1 MNATSNEQ
9 FLQLIQNTFE
19 TAFDEPQFV
28 RFIQE
33 LLPNATPRKKD
44 DRIAISSQFT
54 DVIKSCKR
62 LYKYEYTLAG
72 VDEVLD
78 VLIVKVRHQ
87 KSVEQARSAQRNF
100 VARYLDGGR
109 NYPKDAALVAFI
121 AEDEDG
127 KISPH
132 WRFSLITMDY
142 ARDAET
148 NKIKKELTPAKRSS
162 FLVGEGEHSHTAQ
175 KQLLECLQF
184 SLKNDITKKELL
196 TAFNIEKV
204 SKEFFE
210 KYKKLYEALYEEL
223 ERLQSTDAKIK
234 ADFEKHHIHLA
245 DFAKKTLGQLVF
257 LQFLQKKGWLGVK
270 QGEEWGKGDKNFL
283 QNLFNK
289 QYKTYDNFF
298 NDIVEPLFYEA
309 LNTDRGKEAWF
320 ETTQCRIPF
329 LNGGLFEPLQEYKWR
344 DTDITI
350 DNAIFK
356 EIFDTFNL
364 YNFTVKEDEPLE
376 KEVAVDPEMLGKVFE
391 ELLEVKDRKSKGAFY
406 TPREIV
412 HYMCQESLIQYLH
425 TQVEATPLED
435 LRTFVELAGGNY
447 KKKHEKEDPLPQSI
461 KTHAPALD
469 AALATITVCD
479 PAIGSGAFPVG
490 MLHELVRARIALTEH
505 LEPSPK
511 RTPYEL
517 KRHAIENCIY
527 GVDIDAGAI
536 EIAKLRFWLALVVD
550 QELEANLDINPLPN
564 MDYKLMAGDSLGGL
578 DGVPISLERMER
590 LNKLQEKLFSCTDID
605 KKEAMKTEIEENL
618 KYIFDEAE
626 KMNVY
631 EKFDFKL
638 FFHTVFKKN
647 GFDVVI
653 GNPPYVSNKGTTDT
667 QKKKYKQ
674 VYGISDD
681 LYNYFFTQ
689 GEAILK
695 PKGTLAYITSDTY
708 LTINSKKNIRELLQK
723 NRLVELIKTSNVF
736 ENAMVSPAIAIFNK
750 EPMKENYSFIFK
762 DAVNDFNKPKEEM
775 VEIEMFRKAIHQV
788 FFFPHQ
794 ANRSFY
800 ARYNDHL
807 KKLHEK
813 YWLAI
818 STSKQISQSQRLLQ
832 PYRDSLKAGDVT
844 LLGCLTEG
852 GQGLATANNGKYVAV
867 RKSTKWAIN
876 IVESRPKKLLE
887 AIKKSNI
894 SELKHLTSL
903 ESVKLHLADLNEAE
917 IAQLF
922 DDLKERYGRDIFGQ
936 GYLYK
941 LIEETEIA
949 NVETLSEEEK
959 TKGIEETKPYY
970 VPYDKGDKDGNRWYL
985 ETPFCIAWTKTNVA
999 FLKNDKKARW
1009 QGYDFYFKAG
1019 FCWTDV
1025 NSTYLKARI
1034 KSESVHDVLSMSLF
1048 SQCEIPNSYFV
1059 FLINSRFI
1067 SHLVQDFINN
1077 TSHFQINDAR
1087 QLPIIIP
1094 SKEQLIQFQSLFD
1107 KAVAL
1112 KHQQFG
1118 GSHVEE
1124 DILFQLKEVE
1134 AEIDVLVYQ
1143 LYQLTYDDVLVIDP
1157 TFAMPRGEYESG
1169 LAPTGDLASV
1179 KVNATPLF
1187 QALGEG

>member
-1 MNATSNEQ
+1 MMSNKED
-9 FLQLIQNTFE
+9 LTQLLKNRFDPKHFE
-19 TAFDEPQFV
+19 AFV
-28 RFIQE
+28 RN
-33 LLPNATPRKKD
+33 LLPTDNPNPTGELKGNVIEFQFRKLVKKYQRIHQYVYEDTNARE
-44 DRIAISSQFT
+44 
-54 DVIKSCKR
+54 VII
-62 LYKYEYTLAG
+62 
-72 VDEVLD
+72 D
-78 VLIVKVRHQ
+78 VLVVHLQNRHSVKELKVN
-87 KSVEQARSAQRNF
+87 QRDF
-100 VARYLDGGR
+100 VAWYLEGGR
-109 NYPKDAALVAFI
+109 GGKLRDGALVAFVHDDDL
-121 AEDEDG
+121 EQWRLSLVTLDYLTRFDEV
-127 KISPH
+127 
-132 WRFSLITMDY
+132 
-142 ARDAET
+142 
-148 NKIKKELTPAKRSS
+148 KKKNINFKAKSQAKRHS
-162 FLVGEGEHSHTAQ
+162 FLVGKNEGIHTAT
-175 KQLLECLQF
+175 ER
-184 SLKNDITKKELL
+184 LL
-196 TAFNIEKV
+196 TCLDKSTKRNSVITLEDLQEAFSVEKV

-223 ERLQSTDAKIK
+223 ERLQFTDAKIK
-234 ADFEKHHIHLA
+234 ADFDKHHIHLA

-257 LQFLQKKGWLGVK
+257 LQFLQKKGWLGVAK
-270 QGEEWGKGDKNFL
+270 GQAWGTGDKNFL
-283 QNLFNK
+283 QNLFERK
-289 QYKTYDNFF
+289 YKPYDNFF
-298 NDIVEPLFYEA
+298 NEIVEPLFYEA

-329 LNGGLFEPLQEYKWR
+329 LNGGLFEPLQEYKWG

-447 KKKHEKEDPLPQSI
+447 KKKHEKEDALPQSI

-469 AALATITVCD
+469 DALATITVCD

-505 LEPSPK
+505 LPPSPK

-550 QELEANLDINPLPN
+550 QELEANLRINPLPN
-564 MDYKLMAGDSLGGL
+564 MDYKLMAGDSLVGL
-578 DGVPISLERMER
+578 DGVPISLERKER

-605 KKEAMKTEIEENL
+605 KKEVMKREIEENL

-653 GNPPYVSNKGTTDT
+653 GNPPYVSNKGTTEA

-708 LTINSKKNIRELLQK
+708 LSINSKKNIRELLQK

-844 LLGCLTEG
+844 LLGCLTDG
-852 GQGLATANNGKYVAV
+852 GVGLQTGSNGKYVAV

-999 FLKNDKKARW
+999 FLKNNSGKKGEGMPVVRNP
-1009 QGYDFYFKAG
+1009 QFYFKSG

-1112 KHQQFG
+1112 KHQQFEG
-1118 GSHVEE
+1118 LHVEE

-1157 TFAMPRGEYESG
+1157 TFAMPRGAYESG
-1169 LAPTGDLASV
+1169 FVVS
-1179 KVNATPLF
+1179 
-1187 QALGEG
+1187 